1 MPLARYFLYVGGVL
15 LALLFVAAAL
25 LPKLPLPA
33 STGPRLPSIHISSER
48 KWPERVVFDTGI
60 QMNIPTRAADLRAE
74 SLVPAVPA
82 DVSANARN
90 ALAQLQPSTAGVP
103 RTSDRKKRGPK
114 LQRQFNVAK
123 RSTAPVIRLARHP
136 QFGWFGYSI
145 W

>member
-1 MPLARYFLYVGGVL
+1 
-15 LALLFVAAAL
+15 
-25 LPKLPLPA
+25 
-33 STGPRLPSIHISSER
+33 
-48 KWPERVVFDTGI
+48 VVFDTGI